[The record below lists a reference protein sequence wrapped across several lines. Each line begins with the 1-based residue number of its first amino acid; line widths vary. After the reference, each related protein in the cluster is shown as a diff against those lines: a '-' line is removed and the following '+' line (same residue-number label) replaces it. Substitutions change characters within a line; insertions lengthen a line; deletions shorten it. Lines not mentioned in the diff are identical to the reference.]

1 MVLLDNQD
9 CPENLD
15 KKVTAR
21 SDTLQPPA
29 GCNNSD
35 TALFTLQAMLASK
48 VRKV

>member
-9 CPENLD
+9 CLENLD
-15 KKVTAR
+15 KEVTAS

-29 GCNNSD
+29 VYSMSD
-35 TALFTLQAMLASK
+35 AALFTLQEMLASK